1 MENLERVTW
10 EALEKQ
16 YGIKFRR
23 KNGEFRPVNEWLD
36 DLYLRMT
43 YDEAWRLVMTI
54 MRNGDRLFRDI
65 LFHHK

>member
-1 MENLERVTW
+1 MEVYENVTW
-10 EALEKQ
+10 EQLEKE

-36 DLYLRMT
+36 DLYLRCT
-43 YDEAWRLVMTI
+43 YKEAEQLIAVIVRS
-54 MRNGDRLFRDI
+54 GGSLFKDI